1 MKKVASVLFIWSV
14 MATTLLAA
22 PTENVDFLRSI
33 GKIYVVVAV
42 LVAIFLGIV
51 IFLILLERKISKLET
66 QINEA

>member
-14 MATTLLAA
+14 MATNLLAA

-51 IFLILLERKISKLET
+51 IFLVLLERKISKLET

>member
-14 MATTLLAA
+14 MVTTLLAA

-42 LVAIFLGIV
+42 LVAICLGIV
-51 IFLILLERKISKLET
+51 IFLVLLERKISKLET